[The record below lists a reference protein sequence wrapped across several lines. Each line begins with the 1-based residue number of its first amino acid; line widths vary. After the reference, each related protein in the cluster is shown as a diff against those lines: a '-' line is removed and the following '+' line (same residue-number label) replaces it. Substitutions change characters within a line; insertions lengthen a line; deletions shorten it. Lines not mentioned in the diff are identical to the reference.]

1 MSALNLL
8 RSAAGAAL
16 LVNAVPHG
24 VAGVQGTP
32 FPSPFSDP
40 PGVGPSSPA
49 ANVVWS
55 AANVVA
61 GRLLMDRTEGTTG
74 ERVAGVVGATGMAL
88 VLAAHFGR
96 VRNGS
101 RRLRR

>member
-40 PGVGPSSPA
+40 PGVGLSSPA
-49 ANVVWS
+49 VNVAWS
-55 AANVVA
+55 AANLFA
-61 GRLLMDRTEGTTG
+61 GRLLMERSGGTAG
-74 ERVAGVVGATGMAL
+74 ERAVAALAATGMAL

-96 VRNGS
+96 VLGGS
-101 RRLRR
+101 RRVRR